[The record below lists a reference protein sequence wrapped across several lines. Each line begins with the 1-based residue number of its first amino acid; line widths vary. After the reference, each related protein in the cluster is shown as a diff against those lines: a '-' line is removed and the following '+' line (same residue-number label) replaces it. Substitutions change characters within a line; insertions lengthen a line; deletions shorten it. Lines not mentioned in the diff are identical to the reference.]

1 MITCPRCH
9 RFVLSE
15 GLSPPSCP
23 SCGAGPGSAARSPAS
38 ALLGLLAAGAVA
50 CAVEPDY
57 GVVVSLDGGEVTV
70 SPSLLELGEVAVGE
84 EAAGEV
90 TVQSVGERPLTLF
103 AVGVPSGTAFT
114 AEVPEVP
121 TELAPGESV
130 TVEVTFAPGEV
141 GPASALLTVS
151 SDDDL
156 SPEVQVTLE
165 GTGTP

>member
-1 MITCPRCH
+1 
-9 RFVLSE
+9 
-15 GLSPPSCP
+15 
-23 SCGAGPGSAARSPAS
+23 
-38 ALLGLLAAGAVA
+38 
-50 CAVEPDY
+50 
-57 GVVVSLDGGEVTV
+57 
-70 SPSLLELGEVAVGE
+70 
-84 EAAGEV
+84 
-90 TVQSVGERPLTLF
+90 
-103 AVGVPSGTAFT
+103 VPSGTAFT